1 MEIILIPTEETSF
14 TKTRTLLHYVEKETF
29 GEQNVYLNFELY
41 IYICVSPGHLQYRD
55 CQQTRYH
62 QVVVGP

>member
-41 IYICVSPGHLQYRD
+41 IYMCVPGPLAI
-55 CQQTRYH
+55 
-62 QVVVGP
+62 